1 LTALNAN
8 NKDKQITTDYFRNAL
23 SSNMLTKEQEKFL
36 NRMATK
42 DLENPVIA
50 CQENENTSESI
61 SEENSE
67 PNEINPIVS
76 KYKGQALTAFN
87 REAFSLIRNKK
98 FFFP

>member
-1 LTALNAN
+1 MEPSRLRALIVDDEEYARKNLVMMIDEFCPEIEVIGEA
-8 NKDKQITTDYFRNAL
+8 
-23 SSNMLTKEQEKFL
+23 SGKEQEKFL

-67 PNEINPIVS
+67 PNEINPIAS
-76 KYKGQALTAFN
+76 KYKG
-87 REAFSLIRNKK
+87 
-98 FFFP
+98 